1 MSVDETDKHKTMK
14 LYLYPS
20 RSQNAFLALN
30 KKALGELGYTVKPV
44 DKAFVRDLLRMK
56 KDATVVL
63 HWVEDRVYGR
73 TYRTVF
79 QYFFKMVALIIFS
92 GIFAKKVVW
101 VRHNFQPHNGSK
113 TNYRYRFL
121 CWLYKLMSIKPVSLE
136 EYYSSPSLL
145 HPLYKNDDQLLK
157 EIDNSDIIE
166 PGKSHLVVFFGAVKR
181 YKNLHQVLDT
191 WPQHIPL
198 KIAGRCGDK
207 EYEAFLLDKIAEL
220 DLHVVWDN
228 VFLSDEALNDVL
240 KNTKF
245 VLLPH
250 ADNTMISSGSFYH
263 AIGEGCNVLT
273 NTSRFGLAKSKMHEF
288 VTIYDPAVLS
298 EAYLNLIH
306 QDRTKV
312 MHDALASYGN
322 KPVLN
327 AWRKVLALSE
337 N

>member
-1 MSVDETDKHKTMK
+1 MSVDEPGKNKSMK

-30 KKALGELGYTVKPV
+30 KQALGELGYAVKPV
-44 DKAFVRDLLRMK
+44 NKAFVRDLLRMK

-79 QYFFKMVALIIFS
+79 QYFFKMIALIIFS
-92 GIFAKKVVW
+92 AIFARKVVW

-113 TNYRYRFL
+113 TNYRYQFL

-136 EYYSSPSLL
+136 EYYSTPSLL
-145 HPLYKNDDQLLK
+145 HPLYKSDAELQSQIYAP
-157 EIDNSDIIE
+157 EILDSQ
-166 PGKSHLVVFFGAVKR
+166 KSHLVVFFGAVKK
-181 YKNLHQVLDT
+181 YKNLHQILNT

-198 KIAGRCGDK
+198 KIAGRCSDK
-207 EYEAFLLDKIAEL
+207 EYETFLLDKIAQL
-220 DLHVVWDN
+220 GLHVVWDN
-228 VFLSDEALNDVL
+228 VFLSDEALSDVL

-273 NTSRFGLAKSKMHEF
+273 NTSRFGLAKSQKHEF
-288 VTIYDPAVLS
+288 VTIYDPAGLS
-298 EAYLNLIH
+298 EAYLTSIH

-327 AWRKVLALSE
+327 AWRTVLALSE

>member
-1 MSVDETDKHKTMK
+1 LSVDEPGKNKSMK

-30 KKALGELGYTVKPV
+30 KQALGELGYAVKPV
-44 DKAFVRDLLRMK
+44 NKAFVRDLLRMK

-79 QYFFKMVALIIFS
+79 QYFFKMVALIVFS
-92 GIFAKKVVW
+92 AIFARKVVW

-113 TNYRYRFL
+113 TNYRYQFL
-121 CWLYKLMSIKPVSLE
+121 CWLYKLMSIRPVSLE
-136 EYYSSPSLL
+136 EYYSTPSLL
-145 HPLYKNDDQLLK
+145 HPLYKSDAELQAQIYAP
-157 EIDNSDIIE
+157 EILDSQ
-166 PGKSHLVVFFGAVKR
+166 KSHLVVFFGAVKK
-181 YKNLHQVLDT
+181 YKNLHQILNT

-198 KIAGRCGDK
+198 KIAGRCSDK
-207 EYEAFLLDKIAEL
+207 EYETFLLDKIAQL
-220 DLHVVWDN
+220 GLHVDWDN
-228 VFLSDEALNDVL
+228 VFLSDEALSDVL

-273 NTSRFGLAKSKMHEF
+273 NTSRFGLAKSQKHEF
-288 VTIYDPAVLS
+288 VTIYDPAGLS
-298 EAYLNLIH
+298 EAYLTSIH

-327 AWRKVLALSE
+327 AWRTVLALSE